1 VIIGNK
7 HWIMLLSWLLLLPS
21 LGNAQPQVSISRE
34 LSGQSLMPYASYWL
48 AYPDRERNSLPF
60 NANWQPVQAT
70 TANFGTYHDPV
81 WIRLQ
86 LHAEQ
91 PLSDWQLIID
101 NPVLDQVDVYLLR
114 QQQTLQH
121 WHLGDLQAFA
131 QRPVASHWF
140 QLPLRLSRPGPYE
153 VYIRVQ
159 TQGALQLS
167 AALWHENDLQEEQA
181 NTYLLTGAYAGF
193 IVAILLYNLFI
204 YIANRERYT
213 LYYIGFIASY
223 LLFYL
228 AIEGFGFQFL
238 WPNSVWWQQRATLVG
253 MAAGA
258 LFSCLFANHFLGL
271 KRHYHRSL
279 YRLNQIAKYGS
290 WLALIA
296 TVALPFALA
305 LQLTMIAV
313 VMIALSAA
321 VNGIRASLDKRRSA
335 IMYSAGWLLLF
346 FGVIVHI
353 VARQGW
359 LPMYSWVANASH
371 LGSILLVIVHGVAIA
386 MRFHQQ
392 RREYLATQKRLLQ
405 SQREALRTRFQAQ
418 EAEIKRHQSEAEQ
431 QAQSQFLAMM
441 SHEIRT
447 PLNGVLGMTEL
458 LQDTPLNTEQQRL
471 TDTISRSGSSLM
483 ITLNDI
489 LDISKIRSGKLEIN
503 KESTNLEALISDCLM
518 LYQHSAAEK
527 GLTLTGR
534 FELPLW
540 QYCHTDSA
548 RLRQIVSNLVS
559 NAVKFTHQGH
569 IEVRVSYPHGGLQ
582 IDVEDSGIG
591 IDPSYQSQLFDH
603 FSQADRST
611 SRHYGG
617 SGLGLSICQQLAQ
630 LLGGN
635 ITVRSQPNQGSCFTL
650 KLANVEATDAFDG
663 SGLAG
668 TAVALELPHQH
679 PLKALCEHAISCGSL
694 TPSEKAEL
702 RIAGAGAGLRIFAQ
716 QSIALTPPI
725 TTLQLLRA
733 CQQAQQAAPS
743 AIIEP
748 ASPQPQQQQC
758 IWVAEDNAV
767 NQTVVAGMLRHL
779 GYPYRLFD
787 NGQKLLDALTEASKP
802 ALILMDCEMP
812 ELDGFDATLA
822 IRQHHPTLPIIA
834 LSAHA
839 LPEFR
844 QRAYQSGMND
854 FVTKPIK
861 RQQLADA
868 LAQWL
873 R

>member
-1 VIIGNK
+1 
-7 HWIMLLSWLLLLPS
+7 
-21 LGNAQPQVSISRE
+21 
-34 LSGQSLMPYASYWL
+34 MPYASYWL

-86 LHAEQ
+86 LHAEK
-91 PLSDWQLIID
+91 PLNEWQLVID

-167 AALWHENDLQEEQA
+167 AALWHESDLHEEQA

-238 WPNSVWWQQRATLVG
+238 WPDSVWWQQRATLVG

-290 WLALIA
+290 WLALMA
-296 TVALPFALA
+296 TVALPFSLA

-313 VMIALSAA
+313 VMIALSA
-321 VNGIRASLDKRRSA
+321 VLNGIRASLDKRRSA
-335 IMYSAGWLLLF
+335 IMYSGGWLLLF

-359 LPMYSWVANASH
+359 LPMYPWVANASH

-392 RREYLATQKRLLQ
+392 RREYLATQQRLLQ

-447 PLNGVLGMTEL
+447 PLNGVLGMAEL
-458 LQDTPLNTEQQRL
+458 LQDTSLNAEQQRL

-483 ITLNDI
+483 TTLNDI

-503 KESTNLEALISDCLM
+503 KESTNLDALISDCLM

-540 QYCHTDSA
+540 QYCHTDSS
-548 RLRQIVSNLVS
+548 RLRQIISNLVS

-569 IEVRVSYPHGGLQ
+569 IEVRVSYPPGGLQ

-635 ITVRSQPNQGSCFTL
+635 IIVRSQPNEGSCFTL
-650 KLANVEATDAFDG
+650 QMANVEATDAFDG
-663 SGLAG
+663 SDLAG
-668 TAVALELPHQH
+668 TAVTLELPHHH

-694 TPSEKAEL
+694 ARSEQAEL
-702 RIAGAGAGLRIFAQ
+702 HITGTDAGLRIFAQ

-748 ASPQPQQQQC
+748 ASPQPQQHQC

-787 NGQKLLDALTEASKP
+787 NGQKLLDALTDASKP

-873 R
+873 K